1 MQAVD
6 RLRLIHATKPKTIY
20 LLCNLPLPGLPPDE
34 LVALDDLLLPGRI
47 AEVMLRDFAVAGPKA
62 LAARHPDL
70 FPTVKTAQHVMD
82 DFAAGLNTP
91 FPYIGSYRQKGY
103 LNIATYR
110 TSGTAGKPRRALLS
124 VNLPPAMVAGLLA
137 EIHGLPV
144 TILEIAPRIAAPV
157 DRLPPDLTPEP
168 ENPAWVPP
176 AEDWKPIQPDPE
188 PLYWPILPDPEPLFR
203 HDLPQPPTTDRPYTI
218 YPNRYACEGIPA

>member
-1 MQAVD
+1 M
-6 RLRLIHATKPKTIY
+6 
-20 LLCNLPLPGLPPDE
+20 
-34 LVALDDLLLPGRI
+34 
-47 AEVMLRDFAVAGPKA
+47 
-62 LAARHPDL
+62 
-70 FPTVKTAQHVMD
+70 
-82 DFAAGLNTP
+82 
-91 FPYIGSYRQKGY
+91 
-103 LNIATYR
+103 
-110 TSGTAGKPRRALLS
+110 LS